1 MNIMNIIYIYIYIYI
16 SLLLYLV
23 IKLFKRSFYKKNKI
37 TMKYNHCFLKYIIII
52 IIIIIIIE

>member
-1 MNIMNIIYIYIYIYI
+1 
-16 SLLLYLV
+16 LYLV